1 MPVALVHHIFKN
13 LFYSVRAPSANLFFI
28 SIILFTIFFS
38 FASTVAYPFPCLAFP
53 CPAYFCALPTS
64 VPCLFP
70 LLMPFFLCIL
80 PVSLPCLLLCP
91 AFFLALPTSLPC
103 LFPCPAFSL
112 ALPTS
117 VPSVP
122 YLFPC
127 PAFSLALPTSVPS
140 YFLYLLIYFFF
151 ECKLHGYI
159 ASSIIKPPKLIS
171 DYFNSDDHKNTTLN

>member
-1 MPVALVHHIFKN
+1 MYIYKVYFLSECLLHWYIIYLKI
-13 LFYSVRAPSANLFFI
+13 FFI
-28 SIILFTIFFS
+28 LYVISCAFCQFVFYFNYSLYYFFFICLDGCLS
-38 FASTVAYPFPCLAFP
+38 F
-53 CPAYFCALPTS
+53 
-64 VPCLFP
+64 
-70 LLMPFFLCIL
+70 
-80 PVSLPCLLLCP
+80 SLPCLLL
-91 AFFLALPTSLPC
+91 
-103 LFPCPAFSL
+103 CPAFSL

-159 ASSIIKPPKLIS
+159 ASIYLIP
-171 DYFNSDDHKNTTLN
+171 